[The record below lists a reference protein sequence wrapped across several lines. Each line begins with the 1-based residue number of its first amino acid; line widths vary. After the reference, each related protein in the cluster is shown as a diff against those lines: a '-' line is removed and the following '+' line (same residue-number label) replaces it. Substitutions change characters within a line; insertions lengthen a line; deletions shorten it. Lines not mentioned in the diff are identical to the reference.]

1 MSETPSYQRFF
12 AELKR
17 RRVFRVAAVYGATA
31 FVVVQVADVLQEA
44 LHLPEAFLTG
54 VTVAALLGF
63 PLAVVLAWAFDRTPQ
78 GVVRT
83 AAATTQEIQ
92 QIVSQPASRRWP
104 SGLLALVG
112 IAALAASAW
121 LTLGREPA
129 GGAIAVDGNATA
141 NTAAASADATRPA
154 RASIAV
160 LPFANLSGDDE
171 TQPFAD
177 GLQDDLLTQ
186 LAKIGALTVISR
198 TSVQEYRNTT
208 KNVREI
214 ASELGVATVLEG
226 GVQRA
231 GERYRI
237 NVQLIDAATD
247 AHLWADQY
255 SGELTTAN
263 IFDVQTDIATS
274 IAGALQANLTAGER
288 ESLERLPTGSLEAY
302 QYYQQAREL
311 RRGYAE
317 GDLRTA
323 DRLASQAVELDPD
336 FMEAWALKAVIASEI
351 YWFYYDRSDSIVSAA
366 DELSRRALHLAPGLA
381 EGHWARGHYYYRTQ
395 LDYDRATAEVE
406 RALESRPGEA
416 DFVALS
422 GDILRRKGDMREAVA
437 RYERVVELAPRDP
450 NAHVM
455 VCETR
460 GLLRQYEEATPS
472 CERAIELQPQ
482 TYMAY
487 NELARNRILAAGDTA
502 GARRELTEAKRLGG
516 SPTPERF
523 EPYDLWML
531 ERNADAAI
539 EEAADFGAGA
549 MNSQYRYVPTALA
562 AAFARRMAG
571 DAEGAQASF
580 ESARAELQALVD
592 EHPDEPRYRSALG
605 LALAGLGHNEEA
617 IREGEEGLRLMPPEK
632 EAWRGAWRLADLARI
647 EAMTGRQEEAI
658 ARLERLLSMPSD
670 ISVWLLRLDPAWDP
684 LRANPRFKALIAE

>member
-63 PLAVVLAWAFDRTPQ
+63 PLAVALAWAYDRTPQ

-83 AAATTQEIQ
+83 EAATTQEIQ

-112 IAALAASAW
+112 VAALAAAAW
-121 LTLGREPA
+121 LTLGRGAA
-129 GGAIAVDGNATA
+129 GGATAADDRGTA
-141 NTAAASADATRPA
+141 NASAASGAPT

-160 LPFANLSGDDE
+160 LPFANLSGDEE

-208 KNVREI
+208 KNVRQI

-231 GERYRI
+231 GDRYRI
-237 NVQLIDAATD
+237 NVQLIDAASD

-288 ESLERLPTGSLEAY
+288 ESLERLPTESLEAY
-302 QYYQQAREL
+302 QSYQQAREL
-311 RRGYAE
+311 RRGYSE
-317 GDLRTA
+317 VDLRAA
-323 DRLASQAVELDPD
+323 DRLVSQAVEADSD
-336 FMEAWALKAVIASEI
+336 FVEAWALKAVIASEI
-351 YWFYYDRSDSIVSAA
+351 YWFYYDRSDSIVNAA
-366 DELSRRALHLAPGLA
+366 DEVSRRALELAPGLA

-395 LDYDRATAEVE
+395 LDYDRAMAEVE
-406 RALESRPGEA
+406 TALEERPGEA
-416 DFVALS
+416 DFISLS
-422 GDILRRKGDMREAVA
+422 GDILRRQGNTREALA
-437 RYERVVELAPRDP
+437 RYERVAELAPRDP
-450 NAHVM
+450 NAQHA
-455 VCETR
+455 VCGTR
-460 GLLRQYEEATPS
+460 TLLRQFEAAAVS
-472 CERAIELQPQ
+472 CERAVELQPD
-482 TYMAY
+482 YFIAY
-487 NELARNRILAAGDTA
+487 RTLAEDRIGAAGDTA
-502 GARRELTEAKRLGG
+502 GARRWLTEARNQGG
-516 SPTPERF
+516 GRAALEDM
-523 EPYDLWML
+523 ELYDLEML
-531 ERNADAAI
+531 ERNAEGAI
-539 EEAADFGAGA
+539 EEAANVTGGVF
-549 MNSQYRYVPTALA
+549 NNQYRYVPASLA
-562 AAFARRMAG
+562 AAFARSLAG
-571 DAEGAQASF
+571 DTEGARASF
-580 ESARAELQALVD
+580 DSARAELQALVD
-592 EHPDEPRYRSALG
+592 EHPDEPRYRSSLG
-605 LALAGLGHNEEA
+605 LALAGLGRNEEA
-617 IREGEEGLRLMPPEK
+617 IGEGEEGLRLMPPEK

-658 ARLERLLSMPSD
+658 GRLERLLSMPSD
-670 ISVWLLRLDPAWDP
+670 LSVWMLRLDPAWDP
-684 LRANPRFKALIAE
+684 LRENPRFKALVAE